1 MVKKMVKAKKKICI
15 RKPDKFG
22 DWWVTIGGKPYEF
35 ARTKAKAKKIVD
47 KIRMVENDNKK

>member
-1 MVKKMVKAKKKICI
+1 VQKDMDGEKMTKKKISI

-35 ARTKAKAKKIVD
+35 ARTKVGAKKIVD
-47 KIRMVENDNKK
+47 KIRGK

>member
-1 MVKKMVKAKKKICI
+1 VKKMVKAKKKICI